1 VRVTPDVTVLAAVR
15 SAGVNVLSSCGEGVG
30 GTCEAT
36 VLSGTPDHRDS
47 VLGAADREAGDTMML
62 CVSRS
67 LDDHLLLDL

>member
-1 VRVTPDVTVLAAVR
+1 MLSRNHDVHVSDLYR
-15 SAGVNVLSSCGEGVG
+15 QGFD
-30 GTCEAT
+30 
-36 VLSGTPDHRDS
+36 P